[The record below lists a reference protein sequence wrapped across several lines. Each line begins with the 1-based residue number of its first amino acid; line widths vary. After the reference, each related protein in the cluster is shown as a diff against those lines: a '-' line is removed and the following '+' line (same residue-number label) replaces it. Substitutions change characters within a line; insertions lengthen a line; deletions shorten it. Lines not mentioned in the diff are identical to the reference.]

1 MPPAKKYPCL
11 ICSVEVGGKAGGVQC
26 SYCDRWVHPKCANI
40 SKAHFE
46 LYKQP
51 TCQYICETCVKI
63 STKIKKEIQHLQVK
77 QMEMREDIEANKEE
91 IATQK
96 RRMDKVERKVEELDP
111 AKIIEQSR
119 DSMLK
124 ELRERE
130 SRKDNLVIHQVEETE
145 VGSGLEKK
153 EQDIKKIKEIFDFLN
168 CPPLNNDGIK
178 FIFRVG
184 EKKEERPGPRPII
197 LCLKDPGARTHVLE
211 NARRLA
217 STRFE
222 RISITPDLTPLQR
235 KEEDGLRKEAESRN
249 SAMTNDERLNYE
261 WVLVGRKGQK
271 SLIKRKRY
279 IQGGEASRW
288 RREGEGQAR
297 ERNQRRNVGPA
308 RDIQPTVGTAR
319 QLAREEGERERVREA
334 VREKNKEKEKNKKQ
348 KETNSTQPP
357 PAEKEQELNT
367 LMEPTAQEL
376 QETTQDEPSGIM
388 DMEEEEEDT
397 DGDDQSEQEEEAVQD
412 TGTVEKNGREQRKRG
427 QKEASLS
434 PPTQTH
440 KKKT

>member
-1 MPPAKKYPCL
+1 
-11 ICSVEVGGKAGGVQC
+11 
-26 SYCDRWVHPKCANI
+26 
-40 SKAHFE
+40 
-46 LYKQP
+46 
-51 TCQYICETCVKI
+51 
-63 STKIKKEIQHLQVK
+63 
-77 QMEMREDIEANKEE
+77 MEMREDIEVNKEE

-184 EKKEERPGPRPII
+184 EKKERPGPRPII

-261 WVLVGRKGQK
+261 WVLMGMKGQK

-319 QLAREEGERERVREA
+319 QLAREEGERERERVREA
-334 VREKNKEKEKNKKQ
+334 VREKTKEKEKNKKQ

-357 PAEKEQELNT
+357 LAEKEQELNT

-376 QETTQDEPSGIM
+376 QETTQDEPSGII

-397 DGDDQSEQEEEAVQD
+397 DGDDQSEQEEEEVQD

>member
-11 ICSVEVGGKAGGVQC
+11 ICSTEVGGKAGGVQC

-40 SKAHFE
+40 TKAHFE

-77 QMEMREDIEANKEE
+77 QMEMHEDIEANKEE

-96 RRMDKVERKVEELDP
+96 RRMDKVEKKVDELDP

-119 DSMLK
+119 DSMLR

-130 SRKDNLVIHQVEETE
+130 SRKDNLVVYQVEETE

-153 EQDIKKIKEIFDFLN
+153 EQDILKIQEIFEFLQ
-168 CPPLNNDGIK
+168 CPLTREGIK

-197 LCLKDPGARTHVLE
+197 LCLKDNGARKIILE
-211 NARRLA
+211 NTRRLV
-217 STRFE
+217 SSKFE

-235 KEEDGLRKEAESRN
+235 KEEEELRKEAESRN
-249 SAMTNDERLNYE
+249 NSLSEEDRLNYE
-261 WVLVGRKGQK
+261 WVCVGMKGQR
-271 SLIKRKRY
+271 SLIKRKKFHR
-279 IQGGEASRW
+279 GGEVPRW
-288 RREGEGQAR
+288 GRERGQRGREGGPRREPSR
-297 ERNQRRNVGPA
+297 EPPRA
-308 RDIQPTVGTAR
+308 EATAR
-319 QLAREEGERERVREA
+319 QLAREEGERERERVREA
-334 VREKNKEKEKNKKQ
+334 ARERQ
-348 KETNSTQPP
+348 KERNRE
-357 PAEKEQELNT
+357 AELNRIQEAVEEEDEG
-367 LMEPTAQEL
+367 MYPQAAGNQSKEPTG
-376 QETTQDEPSGIM
+376 TM
-388 DMEEEEEDT
+388 DMEDEDEEENGEVDNQSGMDGEGEEEEEEETDT
-397 DGDDQSEQEEEAVQD
+397 QTITQSSS
-412 TGTVEKNGREQRKRG
+412 NHREQRKRAR
-427 QKEASLS
+427 KETSLS
-434 PPTQTH
+434 PPIQTQ